1 MTQEEKVRH
10 EIHSALDRIAPV
22 GPDLLPS
29 IRQRLAARPATRR
42 LRTGGQVA
50 VVLGLAVVV
59 AFVGL
64 SAHRARVNPGR
75 VNTSPAIALV
85 TGPGASNTWVSSYAT
100 PGATIV
106 TGIDPSG
113 HIVGRINA
121 PVDLRSRDGAHL
133 YALQDHTV
141 EVFSAL
147 DGHHESSIR
156 LQHASGTGLEMLSA
170 DGPFLVVSDGSPATV
185 ELIDLTQT
193 RSVAMIR
200 LDAPGYVTPV
210 MVGDAPPHIYLF
222 GDSVTDLT
230 FDGTQLTIVR
240 RSPANPAACDGL
252 VVGGENS
259 AGGLPFRILA
269 DGKTLVA
276 FCPGDGT
283 ITWFDLAALKVIHT
297 ITVPHANPFWV
308 APVFSADRRTLYL
321 HEGGTGALTQVD
333 LVHQRVTSSAKVA
346 LKDVD
351 PLAWLSGLVVMPAYA
366 GGIPRTATLSPDGN
380 WLYAVSIFGGPRG
393 VFVVHLPDLRVRAK
407 WLASFSFDTVWA
419 EPDGRTI
426 SVLSQDTNT
435 LRILRA
441 DGSDV
446 ATIALPA
453 HVDGFIVPTVP

>member
-1 MTQEEKVRH
+1 MTQEEKVRQ
-10 EIHSALDRIAPV
+10 EIHSTLDRIALV
-22 GPDLLPS
+22 TPDLLPS
-29 IRQRLAARPATRR
+29 IRQRLGARPPTRR
-42 LRTGGQVA
+42 WRTGAQVA
-50 VVLGLAVVV
+50 LALGLAVVI
-59 AFVGL
+59 ALFGL
-64 SAHRARVNPGR
+64 STRRARVNPSP
-75 VNTSPAIALV
+75 VSTSPTV
-85 TGPGASNTWVSSYAT
+85 PFMTGPAASNIWVSSYG
-100 PGATIV
+100 GANVV
-106 TGIDPSG
+106 TGIDPEG

-121 PVDLRSRDGAHL
+121 PVDLRSADGSHL
-133 YALQDHTV
+133 YALQGQAV
-141 EVFSAL
+141 QVFSAL
-147 DGHHESSIR
+147 DGHQESSVR
-156 LQHASGTGLEMLSA
+156 LQHATATGLEMLSA
-170 DGPFLVVSDGSPATV
+170 DGRYLVVSDGSPATV
-185 ELIDLTQT
+185 ELIDLTQK

-200 LDAPGYVTPV
+200 VNAPGYVTPV
-210 MVGDAPPHIYLF
+210 IVSDAPAHIYLF

-230 FDGTQLTIVR
+230 FDGTQLAIVR
-240 RSPANPAACDGL
+240 RSPANPTACDGL

-283 ITWFDLAALKVIHT
+283 VTWFDLATLKSIHT
-297 ITVPHANPFWV
+297 VTVPHENPFWV

-321 HEGGTGALTQVD
+321 HEGGTGALTEVD

-346 LKDVD
+346 LKGVD

-366 GGIPRTATLSPDGN
+366 GGIPRTVALSPDGN

-407 WLASFSFDTVWA
+407 WLTSFSFDTVWA
-419 EPDGRTI
+419 EPDGQTI

-441 DGSDV
+441 DGSAV